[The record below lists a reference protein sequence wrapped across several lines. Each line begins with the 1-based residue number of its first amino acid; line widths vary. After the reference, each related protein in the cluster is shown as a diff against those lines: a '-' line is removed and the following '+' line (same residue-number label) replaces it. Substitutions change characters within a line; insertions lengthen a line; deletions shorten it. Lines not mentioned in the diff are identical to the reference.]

1 MIVTATG
8 LWISLSVSLFT
19 WGSCIQE
26 PALKNKPRYP
36 LKAYLKAPAY
46 LKDYELK
53 FTTRTMDSAFYIFL
67 LSLSNNPF

>member
-8 LWISLSVSLFT
+8 LWISLSVSFFT

-46 LKDYELK
+46 LKDYEL
-53 FTTRTMDSAFYIFL
+53 
-67 LSLSNNPF
+67 